1 MPYEITDPVNVG
13 FLIGP
18 AVVVDTDLA
27 PDLIKQ
33 AGPGRLQGGTCHQF
47 NALSH
52 STSAFTEAVYLYSI
66 LTH

>member
-1 MPYEITDPVNVG
+1 MQYENADSVNVG
-13 FLIGP
+13 SLSGP
-18 AVVVDTDLA
+18 TVVVDTDLA
-27 PDLIKQ
+27 PDLVEK

-52 STSAFTEAVYLYSI
+52 SAPAFTEAVDLHSI